1 MKDYCPD
8 EHYFD
13 YFDFIYLALTRAKE
27 ALRKCRQRLN
37 EQAREK
43 KPSNNPNV
51 YIRSV
56 LFFKNERC
64 LALLK

>member
-43 KPSNNPNV
+43 NKSNLVVNNF
-51 YIRSV
+51 
-56 LFFKNERC
+56 LFFRFKIVC
-64 LALLK
+64 F